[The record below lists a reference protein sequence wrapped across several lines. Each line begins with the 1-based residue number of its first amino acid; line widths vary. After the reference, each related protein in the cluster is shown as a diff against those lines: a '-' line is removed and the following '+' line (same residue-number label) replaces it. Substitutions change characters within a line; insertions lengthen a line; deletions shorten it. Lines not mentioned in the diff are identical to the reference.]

1 MIFSTHDPN
10 LKHACIFFSTSK
22 ALSSNNKLA
31 SNIAQP
37 LSSYGG
43 KLKKGEI
50 IDFGS
55 NNPIEP

>member
-1 MIFSTHDPN
+1 MLVF
-10 LKHACIFFSTSK
+10 FFSTSK